1 MVLSADSP
9 LGRTLVAARHYEEN
23 DPYRAVRR
31 EDPAHSRS
39 ASDSS
44 TRRLTTTPVPDLYNN
59 DDDPYA
65 RNGGDDSNKRTSRA
79 WATNDRANSYLPY
92 SHHQRDPAAVPAPI
106 YIDDVG
112 SMDEQDRT
120 ISLQMDPAQSLS
132 SSRGGATRMNTSQR
146 MQAITE
152 EADAEQAFKRKK
164 RKQRWCCCC
173 CRGKSR
179 RWWRNVCIGSILTA
193 VLVAVIWY
201 FVWPRVPQLSL
212 MEVDNIDEFNTW
224 QNPENST
231 VVSFN
236 ATWIV
241 NMTADNT
248 ENWIPTHIR
257 NMAVRVLNRD
267 TSKIIGHG
275 DSGTFVLAPRIKQ
288 LVTLHLPMYYYAP
301 SEDDPTFSDL
311 VSACLVNAKGV
322 SLDGS
327 KKDTGLSIDFLVTTS
342 IAGIAWSTTQNI
354 STPAGFQCPN

>member
-9 LGRTLVAARHYEEN
+9 LGRTLVAVRHYEEN

-59 DDDPYA
+59 EDDPYA

-92 SHHQRDPAAVPAPI
+92 SHHQHDPAAVPAPI

-132 SSRGGATRMNTSQR
+132 SSRVGATRMNTIQR

-152 EADAEQAFKRKK
+152 EADAEQAFKKRR

-173 CRGKSR
+173 GGKSR
-179 RWWRNVCIGSILTA
+179 RWWRNICIASILTA
-193 VLVAVIWY
+193 VIIAVIWY
-201 FVWPRVPQLSL
+201 FVWPRVPHLSL
-212 MEVDNIDEFNTW
+212 MEVDNIDDLNAW
-224 QNPENST
+224 QNKKNST
-231 VVSFN
+231 LVSFN

-257 NMAVRVLNRD
+257 NMAVRVVNRD
-267 TSKIIGHG
+267 TTKIIGQG
-275 DSGTFVLAPRIKQ
+275 DSGTLVLAPRTKQ
-288 LVTLHLPMYYYAP
+288 LVTLQLSMYYYAP

-311 VSACLVNAKGV
+311 LSACLVNAQGV
-322 SLDGS
+322 SLSGS
-327 KKDTGLSIDFLVTTS
+327 KQDTGLAIDFLVTTS

-354 STPAGFQCPN
+354 STPVGFQCPT

>member
-9 LGRTLVAARHYEEN
+9 LGRTLVAARYYEEN

-44 TRRLTTTPVPDLYNN
+44 TRRLTTTPVPDLYNS

-65 RNGGDDSNKRTSRA
+65 RNGGDDNNKRTSRA

-92 SHHQRDPAAVPAPI
+92 SHHQRDPTAVPAPI

-152 EADAEQAFKRKK
+152 EADAEQAFKR
-164 RKQRWCCCC
+164 RQQKQRWCCCV
-173 CRGKSR
+173 GKSC
-179 RWWRNVCIGSILTA
+179 RWWRNVCIASILSA
-193 VLVAVIWY
+193 VIIAVIWY

-212 MEVDNIDEFNTW
+212 MEVDNIDDLNAW
-224 QNPENST
+224 QNLQNST
-231 VVSFN
+231 SVSFN

-257 NMAVRVLNRD
+257 NMAVRVVNRD
-267 TSKIIGHG
+267 TEKIIGHG
-275 DSGTFVLAPRIKQ
+275 DSGTIVLAPRIKQ
-288 LVTLHLPMYYYAP
+288 LVTFHLSMYYYAP

-311 VSACLVNAKGV
+311 LGACLVNAQGV
-322 SLDGS
+322 SLSGS
-327 KKDTGLSIDFLVTTS
+327 KKDTGLGIDFLVTTS

-354 STPAGFQCPN
+354 STPAGFQCPS